1 MTILQSAILGI
12 VQGLA
17 EFLPISSSGHLEICQ
32 HLMGLSENS
41 SAMMLLTVLLHA
53 GTLVAVAVVF
63 WEDWVD
69 ILKNLFRSKLLGLLF
84 IASLPALAAAVLL
97 GDALDSLFGSG
108 FIGLAFLVTALFL
121 VLTEWVSRR
130 MQARKTPLQE
140 EVGLR
145 HAVIMGVMQ
154 AVAILPG
161 VSRSGS
167 TLLGGIASGVKREK
181 AAKFSFMMSA
191 PAIVGSLLFEGKD
204 ALENGYFA
212 QLELVPTLIG
222 MVTAAVC
229 GYLAIRFMLKLI
241 NKLSLNWFALYT
253 ALLGLIILLLQL
265 SGFTGLPA
273 FALPGAMPIG

>member
-1 MTILQSAILGI
+1 MLIAISMCI
-12 VQGLA
+12 
-17 EFLPISSSGHLEICQ
+17 FLIEAQIPVPVPFPGVKC
-32 HLMGLSENS
+32 GLSN
-41 SAMMLLTVLLHA
+41 VL
-53 GTLVAVAVVF
+53 V
-63 WEDWVD
+63 
-69 ILKNLFRSKLLGLLF
+69 
-84 IASLPALAAAVLL
+84 
-97 GDALDSLFGSG
+97 
-108 FIGLAFLVTALFL
+108 LVTMILL
-121 VLTEWVSRR
+121 D
-130 MQARKTPLQE
+130 RK
-140 EVGLR
+140 
-145 HAVIMGVMQ
+145 
-154 AVAILPG
+154 
-161 VSRSGS
+161 S
-167 TLLGGIASGVKREK
+167 

-273 FALPGAMPIG
+273 FALPGTMPIG